1 MEYHRRPS
9 LIGPLILITL
19 GVLFLLANFGMLPLS
34 FWEIAARFWPLVL
47 ILVGLELVFGRRSA
61 IGALV
66 VVVLWLALVGG
77 VVWLASAG
85 GGVLPSAP
93 LITETLSEPLGDIKS
108 ATINLD
114 IGVATTN
121 VIALGAEASDLMK
134 GTFAHSSGIRIAKS
148 YNVAANEGRLGLKGE
163 GADIALFDFRNSR
176 WDIGLNPG
184 LPLVLNVNGG
194 VGRVELDLS
203 GLNVTA
209 INLDAGVG
217 TIAATTP
224 SKGVTTLRV
233 NGGVGNA
240 TITVPNGVSA
250 RIHVNSGL
258 GAIRVNE
265 TRFPKAADGY
275 QSSDYGSSANKIDI
289 AVDGGVGSVDIR

>member
-34 FWEIAARFWPLVL
+34 FWEIAARFWPLILV
-47 ILVGLELVFGRRSA
+47 LVGLELVFGRRSA

-66 VVVLWLALVGG
+66 VVVLWLGLVGG

-85 GGVLPSAP
+85 GGVQPIAP
-93 LITETLSEPLGDIKS
+93 MTTETLSEPLGDIKS
-108 ATINLD
+108 ATVNLD
-114 IGVATTN
+114 IGVATTS
-121 VIALGAEASDLMK
+121 VTALGVEATDLMK
-134 GTFAHSSGIRIAKS
+134 GTFAHTSGIRIVKS
-148 YNVAANEGRLGLKGE
+148 YNVASGEGRLGLKSE
-163 GADIALFDFRNSR
+163 GADIAQFDFRNSR
-176 WDIGLNPG
+176 WEIGLNPG
-184 LPLVLNVNGG
+184 LPLVIGVNGG
-194 VGRVELDLS
+194 VGRVDLDLS

-217 TIAATTP
+217 SITATTP
-224 SKGVTTLRV
+224 KAGVTTLRV

-240 TITVPNGVSA
+240 TITIPTGVSA
-250 RIHVNSGL
+250 RVHVNSGL
-258 GAIRVNE
+258 GTIRVNE
-265 TRFPKAADGY
+265 TRFPKSGDGY
-275 QSSDYGSSANKIDI
+275 QSSDYGSAANKIDI

>member
-1 MEYHRRPS
+1 MEYRRRPG

-19 GVLFLLANFGMLPLS
+19 GVLFLLANFGMLPLT

-47 ILVGLELVFGRRSA
+47 ILVGLELIVGRRST

-66 VVVLWLALVGG
+66 IVVLWLALVAGI
-77 VVWLASAG
+77 VWLAIAG
-85 GGVLPSAP
+85 GGVLPTAP
-93 LITETLSEPLGDIKS
+93 MITETLSEPLGDIKS

-121 VIALGAEASDLMK
+121 VTALGADATDLMK
-134 GTFAHSSGIRIAKS
+134 GTFAHTSGSRIVKS
-148 YNVAANEGRLGLKGE
+148 YTTTLSEGQLGLKGE
-163 GADIALFDFRNSR
+163 GADFGLFDFRNNR
-176 WDIGLNPG
+176 WDISLAPL

-194 VGRVELDLS
+194 VGRVDLDLS

-217 TIAATTP
+217 TIAATAPRT
-224 SKGVTTLRV
+224 GMATLRV

-240 TITVPNGVSA
+240 TITVPDGVSA
-250 RIHVNSGL
+250 RIRINSGL

-265 TRFPKAADGY
+265 ARFPNSGDAY
-275 QSSDYGSSANKIDI
+275 QSSDYASSANRIDI
-289 AVDGGVGSVDIR
+289 AVDGGVGSIEIR